1 MTTADWVTADQKWMW
16 SDVAIQTESSDYR
29 VWTPSAVSD
38 WATTAPTRSTGRRRT
53 TSAATAHH
61 ISTMT
66 ASVIHS
72 PCQLLWSRL
81 AF

>member
-38 WATTAPTRSTGRRRT
+38 
-53 TSAATAHH
+53 
-61 ISTMT
+61 
-66 ASVIHS
+66 
-72 PCQLLWSRL
+72 
-81 AF
+81 